1 MIVFVIL
8 TGVITSLLEGGTI
21 GLFAIAVDVL
31 INGAQKVFEYLES
44 IEIIHA
50 ESFFSSIQGYSRE
63 VVFVALI
70 LAAVAFQLLKSCF
83 VFVYT
88 VLVAKL
94 RRRTS
99 ARLQQSLTRK
109 CLSLRFV
116 DVIERSVGDML
127 ERIRLGDA
135 TSRVVL
141 AFAHTFRAIMIIS
154 AYVVISFMVSAK
166 MTLMAVFFGVLVVGS
181 IKLLTT
187 VLRRYGAEATTATLE
202 LGKITVDM
210 LSAPRLIRV
219 LNIQNVIEKKLRTE
233 RNRNLRAGEKI
244 AIANGLISPM
254 TDFIVVLVA
263 GISLLGVFIYAPGQI
278 SNVMADLIVLVVILN
293 RLLPQAQAVIK
304 FPLVVATQEKNI
316 ERIGHLVSLE
326 EERPSFSRSEG
337 SLAFSSQ
344 ITLCDVGYSY
354 PKAKNKAL
362 SKIDLTVSKGE
373 FVTVVGPSGSGKT
386 TLVDIVA
393 GLLEVCE
400 GRVIVDGK
408 DLGAEQLPSWRCKI
422 GMVEQNTV
430 IINGTLRENILFGRA
445 DKSDEEFDRALSLA
459 AAQEFVSGLDRGLD
473 TIVGE
478 GGIQLSGGEAQRIG
492 LARALLGSPE
502 ILVLDEYTSALDPDT
517 RSRVDSSIRNL
528 SPVVTT
534 IRLTHDMSSVFPDD
548 RVVVLDRGR
557 IVQDERFHRIGSLA
571 NGTNT

>member
-1 MIVFVIL
+1 MAFVIL

-31 INGAQKVFEYLES
+31 VNGAQKVFEYLES
-44 IEIIHA
+44 IEIIDA

-63 VVFVALI
+63 LVFVALI
-70 LAAVAFQLLKSCF
+70 LAAIVFQLLKSCS

-99 ARLQQSLTRK
+99 ARLQQLLTRK

-116 DVIERSVGDML
+116 DVIESSVGDMF

-154 AYVVISFMVSAK
+154 AYVVISFMISAK
-166 MTLMAVFFGVLVVGS
+166 LTLMAVFFGVLVVGS
-181 IKLLTT
+181 IKLLTR
-187 VLRRYGAEATTATLE
+187 VLRRYGEKATTATLE

-219 LNIQNVIEKKLRTE
+219 LNIQDVIEKKLRTK
-233 RNRNLRAGEKI
+233 RSRNLRAGEKI

-293 RLLPQAQAVIK
+293 RLLPQAQAAIK
-304 FPLVVATQEKNI
+304 LQLVMATQEKNI

-326 EERPSFSRSEG
+326 EERPSSSRSGG

-344 ITLCDVGYSY
+344 ITLCDVSYSY
-354 PKAKNKAL
+354 PKAKNRSL

-373 FVTVVGPSGSGKT
+373 FVGPSGSGKT
-386 TLVDIVA
+386 TLVDIVT
-393 GLLEVCE
+393 GLLEVRE

-408 DLGAEQLPSWRCKI
+408 DLGAEQLSSWRCKI

-445 DKSDEEFDRALSLA
+445 DKSDEEFDRVLSLA
-459 AAQEFVSGLDRGLD
+459 LAQEFVSGLDRGLD